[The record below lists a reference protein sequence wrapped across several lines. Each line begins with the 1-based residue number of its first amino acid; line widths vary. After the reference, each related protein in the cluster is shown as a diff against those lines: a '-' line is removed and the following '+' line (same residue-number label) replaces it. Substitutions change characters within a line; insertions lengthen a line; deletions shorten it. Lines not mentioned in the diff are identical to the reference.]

1 MVQKVNILP
10 HERYDEAIKVLD
22 SMAKM
27 KNLSSQEKCNE
38 NHCIWPSYHMDLKEL
53 IKSETYQKLK
63 IDRNSSTVMYQ
74 TRFSVAQNQATV
86 QKDPI
91 KQTQD
96 NILILLTRLEKD
108 LGAEVFDTSTIEL
121 IERNRFL
128 TDC

>member
-1 MVQKVNILP
+1 
-10 HERYDEAIKVLD
+10 
-22 SMAKM
+22 
-27 KNLSSQEKCNE
+27 
-38 NHCIWPSYHMDLKEL
+38 MDLKEL

-63 IDRNSSTVMYQ
+63 IGRNSSTVMYQ
-74 TRFSVAQNQATV
+74 TRFSVTQNQATV